1 MTLLGPA
8 LVAAAL
14 WAGPATAGEDVWLL
28 EQARAAM
35 LRLGSE
41 PWSGDVGE
49 ALAASRPVPATD
61 PVVTELAPLLAQ
73 AAAREPRG
81 PAPSPRDAPVPR
93 PGWRLAWLDLDGDG
107 QPEIVLAGGSSP
119 APYHAV
125 FERVGGAWRFRHDG
139 PFRFLGAATHRGH
152 LHLLSVFDG
161 YGVDGPRLAV
171 DTLDPTGRSKQH
183 LVFSLMEWPTGTAAS
198 APISGC
204 TTVRTTALRSTA
216 VRDDRPTDRGTETLA
231 PGNVFQ
237 TLAVGSTGWVLQTAR
252 GEDGE
257 PWSLCCFVG
266 EADAPLRPRT
276 LHRRALASSG
286 RVLVGWVRTRDL
298 TMR

>member
-8 LVAAAL
+8 LAAAAL
-14 WAGPATAGEDVWLL
+14 LAGPVTAGEDLWLL
-28 EQARAAM
+28 EQARAAI
-35 LRLGSE
+35 LRPGSDR
-41 PWSGDVGE
+41 WSGDVAE
-49 ALAASRPVPATD
+49 ALAAARPLPATD
-61 PVVTELAPLLAQ
+61 PIVAELAPLLAE

-81 PAPSPRDAPVPR
+81 LFPSPRNAPVPR

-119 APYHAV
+119 APYYAV
-125 FERVGGAWRFRHDG
+125 FDRVGTAWRFLHDA
-139 PFRFLGAATHRGH
+139 PFRFLGAATDRGR
-152 LHLLSVFDG
+152 LHLLGVFDG
-161 YGVDGPRLAV
+161 YGVDGPRLAF
-171 DTLDPTGRSKQH
+171 DAIDSTGRSKQH
-183 LVFSLMEWPTGTAAS
+183 LVFSLMEWPKGMAAS
-198 APISGC
+198 APISEC
-204 TTVRTTALRSTA
+204 TTARTTALRSTA
-216 VRDDRPTDRGTETLA
+216 VRDDRPTDRGMETLA

-237 TLAVGSTGWVLQTAR
+237 TLAAGSTGWVLQTAR

-266 EADAPLRPRT
+266 DVAAPLRPRA
-276 LHRRALASSG
+276 LHRRALTSSG

>member
-8 LVAAAL
+8 LAAAAL
-14 WAGPATAGEDVWLL
+14 LAGPVTAGEDLWLL
-28 EQARAAM
+28 DQARAAI
-35 LRLGSE
+35 LRPGSDR
-41 PWSGDVGE
+41 WSGDVAE
-49 ALAASRPVPATD
+49 ALAAARPLPATD
-61 PVVTELAPLLAQ
+61 PIVAELAPLLAE

-81 PAPSPRDAPVPR
+81 LFPSPRNAPVPR

-119 APYHAV
+119 APYYAV
-125 FERVGGAWRFRHDG
+125 FDRVGTAWRFLHDA

-161 YGVDGPRLAV
+161 YGVEGPRLAV
-171 DTLDPTGRSKQH
+171 DTIDSTGRSKQH
-183 LVFSLMEWPTGTAAS
+183 LVFSLMEWPTAPTAS
-198 APISGC
+198 APASEC
-204 TTVRTTALRSTA
+204 TTARTTALRSTA
-216 VRDDRPTDRGTETLA
+216 VRDDHPTDRGMKALA

-237 TLAVGSTGWVLQTAR
+237 TLAVGSTGWVLQIVR

-266 EADAPLRPRT
+266 EAAAPLRPRT